1 MEKKAIDGDVDLVFS
16 DQAGFAPT
24 QPTGYTWAQCG
35 TEKRIP
41 YEAPQGRRV
50 NASGAYRPYAVD
62 GPTLLVET
70 RPAPRKPRKTTTLKA
85 ADSKTGTP
93 TATGTYGAIDHLT
106 FLRRVA
112 GVPENAS
119 EDFRLAR
126 PCVIVQDTY
135 SVHVSATA
143 RAGYLLLAR
152 HGVIVYQLPS
162 YSPDLNLIEPVWRW
176 ITYLGLYERTYTSLA
191 EIEQA
196 VHRAVA
202 DCIAMKQPANLPGS
216 P

>member
-1 MEKKAIDGDVDLVFS
+1 MFS

-24 QPTGYTWAQCG
+24 QPTGYTWAQRG

-50 NASGAYRPYAVD
+50 NASGAYRPYAVG

-70 RPAPRKPRKTTTLKA
+70 RPAPRKPRKTTTRKPA
-85 ADSKTGTP
+85 NPTTETP
-93 TATGTYGAIDHLT
+93 INPGTYGATEHLA

-112 GVPENAS
+112 GIPTDAP

-126 PCVIVQDTY
+126 PCVIVQDNY

-176 ITYLGLYERTYTSLA
+176 IKYLGLYERTYTSLA
-191 EIEQA
+191 DIDQA

-202 DCIAMKQPANLPGS
+202 DFIAMKQYANLPGS